1 MNSYRYNGARD
12 IIFKHL
18 PFNGDLEQSAT
29 NAAKII
35 TEELR
40 RRGASTCTLPYDVD
54 IQKKT
59 VDFRSIDCVAF
70 VKIKTDRVDLV
81 IKSFMERPWVVNNRR
96 IDVLKS
102 ESSFV
107 QYPMKGQW
115 HQERWSWGDC
125 LCESCCNLV
134 QLENQ
139 VAQLRT
145 QLVEQERATRP
156 VQRRRVQWMEAT
168 ATSEGATQTGTTT
181 KGRIVTMEISEE
193 TVLKAKLAQYTVN
206 EAEQREKLSKAKE
219 KIYQLS
225 QKLSKAEEE
234 SSRYKS
240 KLDNFRD
247 MLNRSPTGEQQ
258 KKKSVK
264 PKSKELNDDQCSDE
278 CLNVEQFKELL
289 TVTGSEQELQ
299 LHANEEDLE

>member
-1 MNSYRYNGARD
+1 M
-12 IIFKHL
+12 
-18 PFNGDLEQSAT
+18 
-29 NAAKII
+29 
-35 TEELR
+35 
-40 RRGASTCTLPYDVD
+40 PYDVD

-107 QYPMKGQW
+107 KYPMKGQW

-206 EAEQREKLSKAKE
+206 EAEQRERMSKAKE

-225 QKLSKAEEE
+225 QKLSKAEKE

-240 KLDNFRD
+240 KLDN
-247 MLNRSPTGEQQ
+247 P
-258 KKKSVK
+258 
-264 PKSKELNDDQCSDE
+264 
-278 CLNVEQFKELL
+278 
-289 TVTGSEQELQ
+289 
-299 LHANEEDLE
+299 

>member
-1 MNSYRYNGARD
+1 MFPFYFFSRMNSYRYNGARD

-168 ATSEGATQTGTTT
+168 ATSEEATQTGTTT
-181 KGRIVTMEISEE
+181 EGRIVTMEISEE

-225 QKLSKAEEE
+225 QKLSKAEKE

-240 KLDNFRD
+240 KLDN
-247 MLNRSPTGEQQ
+247 P
-258 KKKSVK
+258 
-264 PKSKELNDDQCSDE
+264 
-278 CLNVEQFKELL
+278 
-289 TVTGSEQELQ
+289 
-299 LHANEEDLE
+299 